1 MAERRKVGNL
11 LALAV
16 LSTLVERPM
25 HPYEI
30 ASLLRARGKEDD
42 MDIKW
47 GSLYTVVRNLVK
59 HGFIEV
65 VDTTRAG
72 ARPER
77 TVYRITG
84 AGRVELVD
92 WGRELVCAPE
102 PEHPRFKA
110 GLSVLAVLGPDEA
123 AALLSRRLITLERTI
138 ATRRGILA
146 EAVREIPRL
155 FLVEDEY
162 ELALLEA
169 EAAWVRALVGELE
182 SGSFPDMD
190 GWRAAHAALTA
201 AAAEAVEAVAQED
214 TAPRKTAQQEQEG
227 SGT

>member
-1 MAERRKVGNL
+1 MAKQRKVGNL

-16 LSTLVERPM
+16 LSTVVERPM

-30 ASLLRARGKEDD
+30 ASLLRTRGKEDD

-77 TVYRITG
+77 TVYRITE
-84 AGRVELVD
+84 AGRAELVD
-92 WGRELVCAPE
+92 WVRELVSTPQ

-123 AALLSRRLITLERTI
+123 AALLRQRLTALEQAAET
-138 ATRRGILA
+138 TRAALA
-146 EAVREIPRL
+146 EYSATAPRL

-162 ELALLEA
+162 ELAMREA
-169 EAAWVRALVGELE
+169 ETAWVRALVAELE
-182 SGSFPDMD
+182 SGTFPDLAA
-190 GWRAAHAALTA
+190 WRATQAALI
-201 AAAEAVEAVAQED
+201 EGGVSWLHEWQEP
-214 TAPRKTAQQEQEG
+214 TEKG
-227 SGT
+227 SGEP